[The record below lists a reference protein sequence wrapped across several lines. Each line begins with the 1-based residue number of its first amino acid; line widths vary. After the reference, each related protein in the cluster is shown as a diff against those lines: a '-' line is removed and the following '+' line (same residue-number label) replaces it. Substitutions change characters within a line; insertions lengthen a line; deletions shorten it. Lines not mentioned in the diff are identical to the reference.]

1 MGKVL
6 AEITEREA
14 AFIAAQHVFFV
25 ATAPLSPQHHVS
37 VSPKAGLGSAVV
49 LNTHEVAYADL
60 TGSGAETAA
69 HVRENGRMTLLF
81 CNLEKG
87 APKILRLHGIAR
99 VVVADDV
106 PTSLRDKFPLK
117 IVQSAGFR
125 AVFIL
130 HVTRISTSCGY
141 SLPIFDFVRQRTT
154 LDEYTAK
161 EGARG
166 MFDYQ
171 TLKNSFSIDGLPSIA
186 LLRHNSPRN
195 VVPVTEEG
203 FVFGKDQPPRSTA
216 TRSGSLRKTIVA
228 AWHSHQRTLYHAL
241 RRPRLVS
248 WWKILAL
255 CTALFGAGV
264 FAGAQLVRAR
274 GL

>member
-1 MGKVL
+1 
-6 AEITEREA
+6 
-14 AFIAAQHVFFV
+14 
-25 ATAPLSPQHHVS
+25 
-37 VSPKAGLGSAVV
+37 
-49 LNTHEVAYADL
+49 
-60 TGSGAETAA
+60 
-69 HVRENGRMTLLF
+69 
-81 CNLEKG
+81 
-87 APKILRLHGIAR
+87 
-99 VVVADDV
+99 
-106 PTSLRDKFPLK
+106 
-117 IVQSAGFR
+117 
-125 AVFIL
+125 
-130 HVTRISTSCGY
+130 
-141 SLPIFDFVRQRTT
+141 
-154 LDEYTAK
+154 
-161 EGARG
+161 

-216 TRSGSLRKTIVA
+216 TRSGSLRKPIVA